1 MREFETESNRA
12 SGFAERLTELPPGD
26 RSAFLADVVHDA
38 TRAALL
44 AARPDVPAVLD
55 PEKAFSDHGF
65 DSLAAVE
72 LHARLTEATGLDLP
86 VTLAFD
92 HPTPVAVAR
101 FLHAAVFGAE
111 VVHSGPSSAGDHDE
125 PVAIVGIGCRY
136 PGGAASPEQL
146 WRLVAE
152 EVHTITGFP
161 TDRGWDL
168 DGLYDPDPDRP
179 GSSYVTSGGFLPDA
193 GEFDAGFFGIAPREA
208 SAMDPQQRLVLETAW
223 EALERAKIAPTTL
236 RGTPAGVF
244 IGAEAQEYGPR
255 LHEAPDGLD
264 GYLLTGNAPSVVSG
278 RVAYALGLEGPT
290 LTVDTA
296 CSGSL
301 VALHLAVQSLRR
313 GETPLALAGGV
324 AVMGGPGTFTAFSRQ
339 RGLAEDG
346 RCKAFAAG
354 ADGTGFAE
362 GVGVLVLE
370 RLSDAVANGH
380 TVLAVVRGTA
390 INSDGASNGLTAP
403 NGPSQ
408 QRVIHRALADARL
421 EASEVDAVAAHGT
434 GTRLGDPIE
443 AQALL
448 ATYGQSRE
456 TPLLLGSIKS
466 NIGHTQA
473 AAGVAGVIKMVEA
486 IRRGRLPKTLHVD
499 APTPHVDWSAGAVE
513 LLTEAREWPAVERPR
528 RAGVSS
534 FGVSGTNAHVIIEQA
549 PATADEPVATE
560 PLPVVPLVV
569 SARSEEALR
578 AQAGKLVS
586 TVESADLTE
595 IGFSLAGTRAAHD
608 HRAVVVAESTEDAI
622 GGLRALA
629 AGEHHSAVVTGERT
643 PGKLAML
650 FTGQG
655 SQRLAMGKEL
665 YLAHPVFAEVFD
677 EAIDHLDVQMD
688 RPLRDVLFGDDAEEL
703 NGTQYAQCTLFAIEV
718 ALARLL
724 ESWGVKPD
732 VLLGHSIGELAAAH
746 IAGVWSLE
754 DACLVVAARGRLMQ
768 ALPEGGA
775 MVAIAATEDEVGP
788 LLTDGVSIAAI
799 NGPASVVVSGERAEV
814 EAVAEVFRLQGR
826 KTSELRV
833 SHAFHSPLMEPML
846 AEFREVL
853 EVVDFAPPSI
863 PVVSNVTGR
872 LATAEELCSPGYWL
886 YHVRRAVRFADGVA
900 ALAAAGVTTALEVGP
915 DAVLAAMAATGPHGT
930 GIAFV
935 PAQRRGH
942 AEVPALA
949 GALGRLHT
957 RGVRV
962 DWTAFFGPANA
973 VDLPTYA
980 FQRKHF
986 WLTAPGHGDAA
997 DFGQLASGH
1006 PLLAAEIGLADHD
1019 GLVLTGR
1026 IGLRSHPWLAD
1037 HTIAGTALLPGTA
1050 FVEMALHA
1058 AERAGCDVVDEL
1070 TLQAPL
1076 AVPEGRGV
1084 EVQAVVGP
1092 VEDGRR
1098 GIEFYSRTEQ
1108 DVAWTRHAVG
1118 VLAEAPA
1125 AEPAPITEWPPS
1137 GAEVVATGE
1146 LYEELAAQ
1154 GYGYG
1159 PLFQG
1164 LRTAWKR
1171 DDVVFAEVALP
1182 TRDEDFGIHPAL
1194 LDAVLHA
1201 TDFAPGEAR
1210 EAGEIRLPFAWTG
1223 VRLHASGATEVRV
1236 RITSPATGGVSL
1248 EVTDPAGTPVLSV
1261 ESFRSRR
1268 SAAPTSARG
1277 PRTCCTPSNG
1287 RRSRPPKGTSRPSR
1301 SPTWPS
1307 WPRCRTRSSCRSP
1320 RRAGASRRRPS
1331 RPPTACS
1338 PSSRSSSPASV
1349 SLRPSS

>member
-1 MREFETESNRA
+1 MPESEKNRE
-12 SGFAERLTELPPGD
+12 SGFAERLAKVPPGD
-26 RSAFLADVVHDA
+26 RAAFLADIVHNA
-38 TRAALL
+38 TRAALR
-44 AARPDVPAVLD
+44 AVRPDVPAVLD
-55 PEKAFSDHGF
+55 PDRAFSDHGF

-72 LHARLTEATGLDLP
+72 LHTQLTAATGLELP

-92 HPTPVAVAR
+92 QPTPSAVAR
-101 FLHAAVFGAE
+101 HLHALVFGAE
-111 VVHSGPSSAGDHDE
+111 IVESGPTAPAGAVDE

-146 WRLVAE
+146 WQLVADE
-152 EVHTITGFP
+152 AHTISGFP

-168 DGLYDPDPDRP
+168 DSLYDPDPDRP

-223 EALERAKIAPTTL
+223 EALERAKIDPGTL

-301 VALHLAVQSLRR
+301 VALHLAVQALRR
-313 GETPLALAGGV
+313 GETQLALAGGV

-346 RCKAFAAG
+346 RCKAFAEA

-370 RLSDAVANGH
+370 RLSDAVAKGH
-380 TVLAVVRGTA
+380 TVLAIVRGSA

-408 QRVIHRALADARL
+408 QRVINRALADARL
-421 EASEVDAVAAHGT
+421 EPSEVDAVEAHGT

-448 ATYGQSRE
+448 ATYGQNRE

-486 IRRGRLPKTLHVD
+486 MRRGVLPKTLHVD
-499 APTPHVDWSAGAVE
+499 APSSNVDWTAGSVE
-513 LLTEAREWPAVERPR
+513 LLTESREWPEAERPR

-534 FGVSGTNAHVIIEQA
+534 FGVSGTNAHIIIEQA
-549 PATADEPVATE
+549 PAAADEDLAGE
-560 PLPVVPLVV
+560 QLPAVPLVV

-578 AQAGKLVS
+578 AQAGKLAEAIEPGVNL
-586 TVESADLTE
+586 ADV
-595 IGFSLAGTRAAHD
+595 GFSLATTRAAHD
-608 HRAVVVAESTEDAI
+608 HRAVVVAENTEDAVR
-622 GGLRALA
+622 GLLALA
-629 AGEHHSAVVTGERT
+629 AGEPDSAVVTGSRT

-655 SQRLAMGKEL
+655 SQRLAMGREL
-665 YLAHPVFAEVFD
+665 YLAYPVFAEVFD
-677 EAIDHLDVQMD
+677 EVIDHLDVQMD
-688 RPLRDVLFGDDAEEL
+688 RPLRDVLFGDDLEEL
-703 NGTQYAQCTLFAIEV
+703 NGTQYTQGALFAVEV
-718 ALARLL
+718 ATARLL

-732 VLLGHSIGELAAAH
+732 LLLGHSIGELAAAH
-746 IAGVWSLE
+746 IAGVWSLA

-775 MVAIAATEDEVGP
+775 MVAIAATEDEVQP
-788 LLTDGVSIAAI
+788 LLNERVSIAAV
-799 NGPASVVVSGERAEV
+799 NGPSSVVISGERD
-814 EAVAEVFRLQGR
+814 AVADVVSVFQLQGR

-846 AEFREVL
+846 AEFREIL
-853 EVVDFAPPSI
+853 QVVDYAPPSI

-872 LATAEELCSPGYWL
+872 VATAEELCSPGYWL
-886 YHVRRAVRFADGVA
+886 WHVRRAVRFADG
-900 ALAAAGVTTALEVGP
+900 LATLAEAGVTTAIEAGP
-915 DAVLAAMAATGPHGT
+915 DAVLSAMAATGPYAEQIGF
-930 GIAFV
+930 I
-935 PAQRRGH
+935 PAQRRDH
-942 AEVPALA
+942 AEVATLA
-949 GALGRLHT
+949 AALGRLHT
-957 RGVRV
+957 RGVAV
-962 DWTAFFGPANA
+962 DWTAVFGPARR

-986 WLTAPGHGDAA
+986 WLVSPSGHGDAA
-997 DFGQLASGH
+997 DLGQLASGH

-1026 IGLRSHPWLAD
+1026 VGLRSHPWLAD
-1037 HTIAGTALLPGTA
+1037 HTIAGTVVLPGTA

-1058 AERAGCDVVDEL
+1058 AEQAGCDVVDEL

-1076 AVPEGRGV
+1076 TLPEGGAV
-1084 EVQAVVGP
+1084 AVQAVVGP
-1092 VEDGRR
+1092 DADGRR
-1098 GIEFYSRTEQ
+1098 GIEFYSRPEQ
-1108 DVAWTRHAVG
+1108 DADAAWTRHAVG
-1118 VLAEAPA
+1118 VLAESATVVP
-1125 AEPAPITEWPPS
+1125 EPLTEWPPR
-1137 GAEVVATGE
+1137 GAEVVATAELYGE
-1146 LYEELAAQ
+1146 LAEQ

-1171 DDVVFAEVALP
+1171 DDVVYAEVALP
-1182 TRDEDFGIHPAL
+1182 AAGRDAKFGVHPAL

-1210 EAGEIRLPFAWTG
+1210 EADEIRLPFAWTG

-1236 RITSPATGGVSL
+1236 RITSPATGGVTL
-1248 EVTDPAGTPVLSV
+1248 EVTDAAGSPVLSV
-1261 ESFRSRR
+1261 ESFRSR
-1268 SAAPTSARG
+1268 
-1277 PRTCCTPSNG
+1277 
-1287 RRSRPPKGTSRPSR
+1287 
-1301 SPTWPS
+1301 
-1307 WPRCRTRSSCRSP
+1307 
-1320 RRAGASRRRPS
+1320 
-1331 RPPTACS
+1331 
-1338 PSSRSSSPASV
+1338 
-1349 SLRPSS
+1349 SLRGADLGTRAQDLLYTVEWTPVAASGELPSLAALGSVAGLDVPVSDSLVS

>member
-1 MREFETESNRA
+1 MREFETESNRE
-12 SGFAERLTELPPGD
+12 SGFAKRLTELPPGD
-26 RSAFLADVVHDA
+26 RAAFLADVVHDA
-38 TRAALL
+38 TRAALR
-44 AARPDVPAVLD
+44 AALPEVPAVLD

-72 LHARLTEATGLDLP
+72 LHAQLTEATGFDLP

-92 HPTPVAVAR
+92 HPTPAAVAR
-101 FLHAAVFGAE
+101 FLHAEVFGAE
-111 VVHSGPSSAGDHDE
+111 DVHSGLIRPEGVVDE

-136 PGGAASPEQL
+136 PGGAASPEEL

-152 EVHTITGFP
+152 EVHTISGFP

-193 GEFDAGFFGIAPREA
+193 GEFDAGFFGISPREA

-223 EALERAKIAPTTL
+223 EALERAKIDPTTL

-264 GYLLTGNAPSVVSG
+264 GYMLTGNAPSVVSG

-301 VALHLAVQSLRR
+301 VALHLAVQALRR
-313 GETPLALAGGV
+313 GETQLALAGGV

-346 RCKAFAAG
+346 RCKAFAAA

-380 TVLAVVRGTA
+380 TVLAIVRGSA

-408 QRVIHRALADARL
+408 QRVIHRALADAQL
-421 EASEVDAVAAHGT
+421 EASDVDAVEAHGT

-448 ATYGQSRE
+448 ATYGQGRE

-486 IRRGRLPKTLHVD
+486 IRRAKLPKTLHVD
-499 APTPHVDWSAGAVE
+499 APSPHVDWNAGAVE
-513 LLTEAREWPAVERPR
+513 LLTEAREWPLVERPR

-549 PATADEPVATE
+549 PATVDAEAGVPV
-560 PLPVVPLVV
+560 PVVPLVV
-569 SARSEEALR
+569 SARSEEALQ
-578 AQAGKLVS
+578 AQAAKLVS

-595 IGFSLAGTRAAHD
+595 VAYSLAATRAAHD
-608 HRAVVVAESTEDAI
+608 HRAVVVAASAEEAVR
-622 GGLRALA
+622 GLRALA
-629 AGEHHSAVVTGERT
+629 AGEQDTAVRT

-655 SQRLAMGKEL
+655 SQRLNMGKEL
-665 YLAHPVFAEVFD
+665 YLAYPVFAEVFD
-677 EAIDHLDVQMD
+677 EVVDNLDVQME

-703 NGTQYAQCTLFAIEV
+703 NGTQYTQCALFAVEV

-732 VLLGHSIGELAAAH
+732 ILLGHSIGELAAAH
-746 IAGVWSLE
+746 IAGVWSLA
-754 DACLVVAARGRLMQ
+754 DACMVVAARGRLMQ

-775 MVAIAATEDEVGP
+775 MVAIAATEDEVVP
-788 LLTDGVSIAAI
+788 LLGENVSIAAV
-799 NGPASVVVSGERAEV
+799 NGPASVVVSGERD
-814 EAVAEVFRLQGR
+814 AVDAVVSVFKLQGR

-846 AEFREVL
+846 AEFREIL

-872 LATAEELCSPGYWL
+872 LATPEELCSPGYWL
-886 YHVRRAVRFADGVA
+886 WHVRRPVRFADGVA
-900 ALAAAGVTTALEVGP
+900 ALTAAGVTTAIEVGP
-915 DAVLAAMAATGPHGT
+915 DAVLSAMAAFAEDITF
-930 GIAFV
+930 AA
-935 PAQRRGH
+935 AQRRGH
-942 AEVPALA
+942 AEVPTLV

-957 RGVRV
+957 RGVAV
-962 DWTAFFGPANA
+962 DWTAFFGPSRV

-986 WLTAPGHGDAA
+986 WLTAPTGHGDAA
-997 DFGQLASGH
+997 DLGQLASGH

-1026 IGLRSHPWLAD
+1026 IGVRTHPWLAD
-1037 HTIAGTALLPGTA
+1037 HTIAGTVVLPGTA

-1058 AERAGCDVVDEL
+1058 AEQAGCDVVDEL

-1076 AVPEGRGV
+1076 ALPESAGV
-1084 EVQAVVGP
+1084 AIQAVVGP
-1092 VEDGRR
+1092 DSGGRR
-1098 GIEFYSRTEQ
+1098 SIEFYSRTEQ
-1108 DVAWTRHAVG
+1108 DSAWTRHAVG
-1118 VLAEAPA
+1118 VLTTGSV
-1125 AEPAPITEWPPS
+1125 EPETLTEWPPS
-1137 GAEVVATGE
+1137 GAEVVATSE

-1171 DDVVFAEVALP
+1171 DDVVL
-1182 TRDEDFGIHPAL
+1182 
-1194 LDAVLHA
+1194 
-1201 TDFAPGEAR
+1201 
-1210 EAGEIRLPFAWTG
+1210 
-1223 VRLHASGATEVRV
+1223 
-1236 RITSPATGGVSL
+1236 
-1248 EVTDPAGTPVLSV
+1248 
-1261 ESFRSRR
+1261 RR
-1268 SAAPTSARG
+1268 
-1277 PRTCCTPSNG
+1277 
-1287 RRSRPPKGTSRPSR
+1287 
-1301 SPTWPS
+1301 
-1307 WPRCRTRSSCRSP
+1307 
-1320 RRAGASRRRPS
+1320 RRAARR
-1331 RPPTACS
+1331 C
-1338 PSSRSSSPASV
+1338 
-1349 SLRPSS
+1349 